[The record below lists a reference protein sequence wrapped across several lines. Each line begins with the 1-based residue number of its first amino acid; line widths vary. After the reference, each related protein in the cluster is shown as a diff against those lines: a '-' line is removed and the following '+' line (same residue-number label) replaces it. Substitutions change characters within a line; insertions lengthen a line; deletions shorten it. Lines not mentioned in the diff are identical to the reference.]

1 MRQTTRIKRWVVMGS
16 LWLGVLTGSTTVY
29 AQQPPSERARAIEAA
44 SSRPERKRARPES
57 YGAMLLKMM
66 LGVMC
71 ITGLAYVV
79 IRYGLKRFLPG
90 AQQHGAMQVL
100 LRQPIEPKRSLLMV
114 RVASR
119 HLLLAS
125 SESGITLLTE
135 LTDEDVAQMLGTKDE
150 PVQKP
155 QISREFSLELEE
167 PTS

>member
-1 MRQTTRIKRWVVMGS
+1 
-16 LWLGVLTGSTTVY
+16 
-29 AQQPPSERARAIEAA
+29 
-44 SSRPERKRARPES
+44 
-57 YGAMLLKMM
+57 MLLKMM

-135 LTDEDVAQMLGTKDE
+135 LTDEDAAQMLGKEDE
-150 PVQKP
+150 PVKKP
-155 QISREFSLELEE
+155 QISREFSLELDE
-167 PTS
+167 PVMPPVE